1 MLFDLFLYSFE
12 TVFSFATLYC
22 IDYSVIGKR
31 GFAFLNALE
40 EYPHSVKQS
49 PSSFGSFAVNES
61 VLRNGIK
68 LISSSNENAKVLF
81 IVLINSTIQV

>member
-1 MLFDLFLYSFE
+1 MLCF
-12 TVFSFATLYC
+12 
-22 IDYSVIGKR
+22 IHYSVIGKR

-49 PSSFGSFAVNES
+49 PASFGAFAVNES

-68 LISSSNENAKVLF
+68 LISSCNENAKVV
-81 IVLINSTIQV
+81 IC